1 MRIAGYIDHPLIK
14 ITVLQL
20 SERYA
25 IKFEWNMLEQTYKY
39 HDDDALRTFADVEK
53 LVDEAFLQH
62 VIEQFKG
69 MNQAKMESYQRTK
82 NS

>member
-1 MRIAGYIDHPLIK
+1 MRIAGYIDHPIIK

-39 HDDDALRTFADVEK
+39 HDDDQLRTFADVEK
-53 LVDEAFLQH
+53 LVDEQFLQE
-62 VIEQFKG
+62 VIDRFKA
-69 MNQAKMESYQRTK
+69 MTQTRMESYKR
-82 NS
+82 NII

>member
-1 MRIAGYIDHPLIK
+1 MRIAGYIDHPIIK

-39 HDDDALRTFADVEK
+39 HDDDNLRTFSDVEK
-53 LVDEAFLQH
+53 LVDEQFLQE
-62 VIEQFKG
+62 VIERFKS
-69 MNQAKMESYQRTK
+69 MVQTKMESYKR
-82 NS
+82 NIL

>member
-1 MRIAGYIDHPLIK
+1 MRIAGYIDHPIIK

-39 HDDDALRTFADVEK
+39 HDDDNLRTFSDVEK
-53 LVDEAFLQH
+53 LVDEQFLQE
-62 VIEQFKG
+62 VIERFKS
-69 MNQAKMESYQRTK
+69 MVQTKMESYKR
-82 NS
+82 NIM